1 MTPTD
6 GEMSLQGRTA
16 IVTGSNRGIGRAIA
30 RALAAKGASCVLC
43 ARDQQK
49 LASVEREIKEAGG
62 EASSVS
68 LDLRAPEAASQLV
81 EFTIARYGRIDIVVN
96 NAGATRRGS
105 FLELS
110 DEDFVDGFALKYFA
124 AVRILQAAWPSLQRA
139 AGSVVNI
146 AGVGGRTPGPMFAI
160 GGSVNAAV
168 LSLTK
173 SLAAAGLG
181 AGIQV
186 NAVNPGAIRT
196 ERLEKRLAAL
206 AATHDIPLDRA
217 ERMFVETEGVTRI
230 GEPEDIANLIV
241 FVVSP
246 GGRFLH
252 GALIDMD
259 GGATKTL

>member
-1 MTPTD
+1 MLE
-6 GEMSLQGRTA
+6 GKVA
-16 IVTGSNRGIGRAIA
+16 IITGANRGIGRAIA
-30 RALAAKGASCVLC
+30 RALAGQGASCVLC
-43 ARDQQK
+43 ARDEHR
-49 LASVEREIKEAGG
+49 LASVEREIREAGG
-62 EASSVS
+62 DACSLS
-68 LDLRAPEAASQLV
+68 LDLRAPNAPAQLV
-81 EFTIARYGRIDIVVN
+81 DVAIARYGRVDIVIN
-96 NAGATRRGS
+96 NAGATKRGA

-124 AVRILQAAWPSLQRA
+124 AVRLVKAAWPWLHKA

-146 AGVGGRTPGPMFAI
+146 AGVGGKTPGPLFAI
-160 GGSVNAAV
+160 GGSVNAAL

-196 ERLEKRLAAL
+196 ERLAKRLAAL
-206 AATHDIPLDRA
+206 AANRNMSPAEA
-217 ERMFVETEGVTRI
+217 ERAFIDTEQVTRV

-246 GGRFLH
+246 KGRFLH

-259 GGATKTL
+259 GGATKTI